1 MTEDE
6 KTKALLE
13 AKDLLTEADELMDQM
28 AIEHLIETGILQA
41 KINFLASILNEISAS
56 TDDEETKEA
65 IKVALDINQNV
76 QFKILNTDTDGE
88 TKH

>member
-1 MTEDE
+1 MTDAE

-76 QFKILNTDTDGE
+76 QFKILKTDTDGE

>member
-76 QFKILNTDTDGE
+76 QFKILNTDGE